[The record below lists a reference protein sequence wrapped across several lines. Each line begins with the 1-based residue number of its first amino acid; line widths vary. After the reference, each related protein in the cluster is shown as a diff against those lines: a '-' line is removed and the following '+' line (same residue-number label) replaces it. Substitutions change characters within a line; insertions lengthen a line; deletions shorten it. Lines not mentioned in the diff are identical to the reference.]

1 LGIPLGANVRLG
13 QNYNCKKAFWTG
25 PCLNVVLDIEIM
37 NRKRKKL
44 SGANPLK
51 PFWFTE
57 AQKCSKNV
65 ILKHFCLFRLLTY
78 ATATPCIGL
87 LLV

>member
-1 LGIPLGANVRLG
+1 M
-13 QNYNCKKAFWTG
+13 TG

-51 PFWFTE
+51 PLRFIQTE
-57 AQKCSKNV
+57 AQKGSKM
-65 ILKHFCLFRLLTY
+65 
-78 ATATPCIGL
+78 
-87 LLV
+87 